1 VLLGHLGREALAT
14 RDVPDL
20 AIAPQQSTTLDRD
33 APPLGPLAVGEPSS
47 PGCGFNLAFWGEI
60 DNDRANAE
68 YLDLA
73 EQSGCEWIRL
83 QFTWSDLEPT
93 RGADI
98 EHRLDAYDRVVDH
111 ARAIGLHLLVDV
123 THPPGWARPS
133 DRRVPADPAAF
144 GRFMSRLVAHFAGRV
159 AAWQLWNEPNLIDE
173 TNGII
178 DPAGFLPLLRAG
190 SEAIRAADPDAL
202 VVFPGLAP
210 TSMMYD
216 DWAVAD
222 DWYLEALL
230 SLNNGEAARY
240 VDVLGVQGYGA
251 GNHPDTYWPGNLA
264 NHPDWTAHPEFYFR
278 HVERLHTV
286 MLDLGLGDIPI
297 WITEMGWPA
306 GRTADVYGYG
316 AYVTP
321 ELQAAYLTR
330 AYEIIRTE
338 WHWVENAFVWHLNAA
353 AYGGAESAFAGFSVT
368 DADGSPRPA
377 FDAIR
382 TQKKRWLSE
391 AAP

>member
-1 VLLGHLGREALAT
+1 
-14 RDVPDL
+14 
-20 AIAPQQSTTLDRD
+20 
-33 APPLGPLAVGEPSS
+33 
-47 PGCGFNLAFWGEI
+47 WGEI
-60 DNDRANAE
+60 ANDMANVE

-73 EQSGCEWIRL
+73 AESGCEWMRL

-98 EHRLDAYDRVVDH
+98 SHRLDAYDRVVNH
-111 ARAIGLHLLVDV
+111 ARARGIKLLVDV
-123 THPPGWARPS
+123 THPPVWARTG

-144 GRFMSRLVAHFAGRV
+144 GSFMARLVAHFEGRV

-178 DPAGFLPLLRAG
+178 DPTGFLPLLRAG
-190 SEAIRAADPDAL
+190 SQAVRAADPDAL

-210 TSMMYD
+210 TSMMYA

-230 SLNNGEAARY
+230 SLNHGEAARY
-240 VDVLGVQGYGA
+240 FDVLGVQGYGA
-251 GNHPDTYWPGNLA
+251 GNHPDTYFPGNLA
-264 NHPDWTAHPEFYFR
+264 GNPAWIDHPEFYFR
-278 HVERLHTV
+278 HIERLRTV
-286 MLDLGLGDIPI
+286 MLDLGLGEIPL

-306 GRTADVYGYG
+306 GNTAAVYGYG
-316 AYVTP
+316 EYVDRA
-321 ELQAAYLTR
+321 LQAEYLTR
-330 AYEIIRTE
+330 AFEIVRTE

-353 AYGGAESAFAGFSVT
+353 AYGGAGSAFAGFSLT
-368 DADGSPRPA
+368 DADGTPRPA
-377 FDAIR
+377 YDAISS
-382 TQKKRWLSE
+382 QKKLWQSE